1 MTTRPGNHTA
11 VIAGC
16 GNRPHP
22 RVLARKRPGRSD
34 PGRWTPRYVPG
45 DGRKRIGARG
55 ENAAA
60 AFLEASGLRVLV
72 RNYRCRFGEIDLI
85 ATEGETLVF
94 VEVKLRHAPLDPF
107 EAVDA
112 RKQSRLS
119 RAAFDFLERRGM
131 LAHPARFDVIAV
143 EGRTLHCEHIRDA
156 FEAALD

>member
-1 MTTRPGNHTA
+1 MA
-11 VIAGC
+11 A
-16 GNRPHP
+16 
-22 RVLARKRPGRSD
+22 KRLSGSD
-34 PGRWTPRYVPG
+34 RGRWEPRYVPG

-55 ENAAA
+55 EDAAA
-60 AFLEASGLRVLV
+60 AFLEACGLRVLL

-85 ATEGETLVF
+85 AMEGETLVF
-94 VEVKLRHAPLDPF
+94 VEVKLRHAPFDPL
-107 EAVDA
+107 ETVDA
-112 RKQSRLS
+112 RKQSKLS